1 MKSSSSL
8 RPLVGL
14 LTSTPKFAGANQV
27 RWLHKS
33 RRQPSIPSPKPFV
46 PDVQTFLSLIGR
58 DMSKH
63 ASKFPTWESL
73 FSLGSNEMKEL
84 GIEPPRRRRY
94 LLNWLDRYR
103 RNDLGPGGD
112 FEFVKDGKA
121 LLKVAT
127 PPAGSTSDSKWVVNV
142 PFEDADVAEPPT
154 KLPRPVGYKVLGMNT
169 ISGPYVQ
176 ALPNEGGSIVSAVE
190 GMWTMQRGR

>member
-1 MKSSSSL
+1 
-8 RPLVGL
+8 
-14 LTSTPKFAGANQV
+14 
-27 RWLHKS
+27 
-33 RRQPSIPSPKPFV
+33 
-46 PDVQTFLSLIGR
+46 
-58 DMSKH
+58 
-63 ASKFPTWESL
+63 
-73 FSLGSNEMKEL
+73 MKEL

-154 KLPRPVGYKVLGMNT
+154 KLTRPVGYKVLGMNI

-190 GMWTMQRGR
+190 GMWTMQRGRKIDGGERRRAEVQFKKRSAERRAEREAEIMSKF